1 MTYDAPDIPYNFY
14 GGNRAAIL
22 SRDPEVILA
31 GPAETGKTLA
41 WLWKLHTLAYKYSGC
56 QLAIV
61 RKQKT
66 DIVGSAFRTL
76 ERDLLTDYGPGV
88 KVYGGQYPQW
98 INYPAGSRI
107 WLGGLDD
114 PGKTLSTER
123 DLIYV
128 NQAEELSVSDWE
140 FLTRCVTGRGSV
152 MPYTQLV
159 GDCNPAS
166 PTHWIRQ
173 RSRASNGKKPAL
185 TFFESLH
192 KDNPTLWDR
201 SAKEWTT
208 QGKRSLGRLANMT
221 GTRLQR
227 LYYGLW
233 AAPEGAIYDIFESD
247 LGEYGQKRHVVKSFP
262 IPQTWPRAVGIDP
275 FGAQIAAVW
284 IAFDPNGI
292 LNVYREYLQPFG
304 LTTEGHASNI
314 LGVCKGEPVFAWV
327 CGGPS
332 ERAWRL
338 EWQAAGIPVVEPPVS
353 DVWVG
358 IDRVYQL
365 LKEFRLVVHDSCTN
379 LIGEIGDYRRK
390 VGRDGVAT
398 EKIESKDDYHLLDSL
413 RYVIAWLTEPR
424 QVTEVARLPWMR
436 IA

>member
-1 MTYDAPDIPYNFY
+1 MATYDVPYSFY

-22 SRDPEVILA
+22 CRDPEVVLA
-31 GPAETGKTLA
+31 GAAETGKTLA
-41 WLWKLHTLAYKYSGC
+41 WLFKLHTLAYKYPGC

-61 RKQKT
+61 RKKKV
-66 DIVGSAFRTL
+66 DIVSTVFHTL
-76 ERDLLTDYGPGV
+76 KRDLLDDCGPGV
-88 KVYGGQYPQW
+88 RVYGGQYPQW
-98 INYPAGSRI
+98 IDYPGGSRI
-107 WLGGLDD
+107 WMGGMDD
-114 PGKTLSTER
+114 PGKTLSAER
-123 DLIYV
+123 DVIYV
-128 NQAEELSVSDWE
+128 NQAEETSLSDWE
-140 FLTRCVTGRGSV
+140 FLTRCVTGRGAV

-159 GDCNPAS
+159 ADANPGP
-166 PTHWIRQ
+166 PTHWIKQ
-173 RSRASNGKKPAL
+173 RSRPQNGNAPAL
-185 TFFESLH
+185 TFFESTH

-201 SAKEWTT
+201 KRGEWTE
-208 QGKRSLGRLANMT
+208 QGKRSLGRLAKMT

-247 LGEYGQKRHVVKSFP
+247 LGEYGQKRHVVRSFP
-262 IPQTWPRAVGIDP
+262 IPATWPRAVGIDP

-284 IAFDPNGI
+284 LAFDPTSGI

-304 LTTEGHASNI
+304 LTTEGHARNI
-314 LGVCKGEPVFAWV
+314 LAAGQGEPVFAWV

-338 EWQAAGIPVVEPPVS
+338 EWQAAGIPVVEPPIS

-365 LKEFRLVVHDSCTN
+365 WKEFRLVVHDNCVN
-379 LIGEIGDYRRK
+379 FIGETGDYRRK
-390 VGRDGVAT
+390 IGRDGIAT
-398 EKIESKDDYHLLDSL
+398 EKIENKDAFHLLDAA
-413 RYVIAWLTEPR
+413 RYVVAWLTEPKET
-424 QVTEVARLPWMR
+424 TEVARLPWMR

>member
-1 MTYDAPDIPYNFY
+1 MPEIPYSFY
-14 GGNRAAIL
+14 GGNRAAML
-22 SRDPEVILA
+22 CRDPEVILA

-41 WLWKLHTLAYKYSGC
+41 WLFKLHTLAYKYKGC

-61 RKQKT
+61 RKKKT
-66 DIVGSAFRTL
+66 DITGSIFHTL
-76 ERDLLTDYGPGV
+76 KRDLLTDSGPGV
-88 KVYGGQYPQW
+88 RIYGGEHPQH
-98 INYPAGSRI
+98 INYYNGSRI

-128 NQAEELSVSDWE
+128 NQAEELSLSDWE
-140 FLTRCVTGRGSV
+140 FLTRCATGRGAV
-152 MPYTQLV
+152 MPYTQVV
-159 GDCNPAS
+159 GDVNPGP

-173 RSRASNGKKPAL
+173 RSQSRNGSKPSL
-185 TFFESLH
+185 TLFESTH
-192 KDNPTLWDR
+192 KDNPTLWDHER
-201 SAKEWTT
+201 DEWTT
-208 QGKRSLGRLANMT
+208 QGKRSLERLSKLT

-262 IPQTWPRAVGIDP
+262 IPVTWPRAVGIDP
-275 FGAQIAAVW
+275 FGAHIAAVW
-284 IAFDPNGI
+284 LAFDPTSGI
-292 LNVYREYLQPFG
+292 LNVYREYSQPFG

-314 LGVCKGEPVFAWV
+314 LGLSKGEPVFAWV

-365 LKEFRLVVHDSCTN
+365 LKEFRLVVHDCCAG
-379 LIGEIGDYRRK
+379 LISEIGDYRRRM
-390 VGRDGVAT
+390 GRDGVAS
-398 EKIESKDDYHLLDSL
+398 ERIENKEIYHLLDSL
-413 RYVIAWLTEPR
+413 RYVIAWLTEPKE
-424 QVTEVARLPWMR
+424 TEEIARLPWMR